1 MIQMRK
7 FNLAIAFLAGAI
19 IFSGCTL
26 TKMIKLA
33 SDQELKVDPNPL
45 ELHGGSVPFE
55 MSAILPPKMLPS
67 GKVYTINTIYQYG
80 DQEISVGSIE
90 FNSEDFPNSSS
101 AASRQSV
108 NMSFDYADGMNPGN
122 LFVQGVAKDTRS
134 GKSKTSAKMQVAPG
148 ISTTSM
154 FAKPVTF
161 TVYADHGYTDKEEL
175 IPTKVNFYFEQG
187 ISKLDPKLSYDG
199 NSNDSKTTDLSA
211 FIAEKNVTRTVTITG
226 THSPEGPE
234 RINSNLSEDRA
245 KAIEA
250 FYRKQMKK
258 YDYKGL
264 SDSIKFILKPVIED
278 WGTLKAA
285 LVNYSGISSSDK
297 AQITKVING
306 NGSFEEKEKELRNF
320 SFYDKLLDEVYPG
333 LRTAKTEILT
343 VRPKMSNAEIAVLA
357 KQIVNGDAP
366 VDTLKLDELM
376 FAATLTPSVSEK
388 IAIYKVAAKS
398 GTWEAHN
405 NLGAALLTQAGMFEG
420 ADQKKLVEEAL
431 TQLEI
436 ASNKNSNAL
445 VSTNMAAAYVMQAE
459 YSKSL
464 SAITEGEGASPD
476 NETASKLK
484 GMKGAIQVMN
494 GKYEEAAASFASS
507 ADGEVVSFDK
517 GLGELLSGD
526 LDAATTTLSSIKDSE
541 KIGAEANYLLAV
553 VAARQ
558 NKVGNVTSRLKD
570 AIAKDPALKEKALN
584 DIEFVKFA
592 DAVAKAAK

>member
-1 MIQMRK
+1 MRK

-45 ELHGGSVPFE
+45 ELHGGAVPFE
-55 MSAILPPKMLPS
+55 MSAILPPKMLPT
-67 GKVYTINTIYQYG
+67 GKVYTINTIYEYG
-80 DQEISVGSIE
+80 DQEIAVGSIE
-90 FNSEDFPNSSS
+90 FKSEDFPNSSS

-108 NMSFDYADGMNPGN
+108 NMSFDYADGMNPGK
-122 LFVQGVAKDTRS
+122 LYVEGVALDPRS
-134 GKSKTSAKMQVAPG
+134 GKSRASARMQVATG
-148 ISTTSM
+148 ISTTST

-161 TVYADHGYTDKEEL
+161 ASYADHGYTDKEEL
-175 IPTKVNFYFEQG
+175 IPTKVSFYFEQG
-187 ISKLDPKLSYDG
+187 ISRLNPSLSFEG
-199 NSNDSKTTDLSA
+199 NTNDSKTTDLSA

-250 FYRKQMKK
+250 FYRKQMRK

-264 SDSIKFILKPVIED
+264 ADSIKFILKPVIED
-278 WGTLKAA
+278 WGGLKAA
-285 LVNYSGISSSDK
+285 MVNYDGISSSDK

-306 NGSFEEKEKELRNF
+306 NGSFEEKEKELRKF
-320 SFYDKLLDEVYPG
+320 AFYDKLMEDVYPG

-343 VRPKMSNAEIAVLA
+343 VRPKISNAEIAVLS
-357 KQIVNGDAP
+357 KQIVNGEAP

-376 FAATLTPSVSEK
+376 FSATLTPSIAEK
-388 IAIYKVAAKS
+388 VAIYKVAAKS

-405 NLGAALLTQAGMFEG
+405 NLGAALLAQAAMSEG
-420 ADQKKLVEEAL
+420 SMQKKSVEEAL

-436 ASNKNSNAL
+436 ANNKNSNAT
-445 VSTNMAAAYVMQAE
+445 VSANMAAAYIMQGE
-459 YSKSL
+459 YSKAL
-464 SAITEGEGASPD
+464 SAITDGEGANPD
-476 NETASKLK
+476 NDTASNLK

-494 GKYEEAAASFASS
+494 GNYDEASASFASS
-507 ADGEVVSFDK
+507 ASSETVTFDK

-526 LDAATTTLSSIKDSE
+526 YDAATSTLNSIKDSE
-541 KIGAEANYLLAV
+541 KLGAEANYLLAV

-558 NKVGNVTSRLKD
+558 NKVGNITSRLKD
-570 AIAKDPALKEKALN
+570 AIAKDPAMKEKAMN

-592 DAVAKAAK
+592 DAVAKAAR